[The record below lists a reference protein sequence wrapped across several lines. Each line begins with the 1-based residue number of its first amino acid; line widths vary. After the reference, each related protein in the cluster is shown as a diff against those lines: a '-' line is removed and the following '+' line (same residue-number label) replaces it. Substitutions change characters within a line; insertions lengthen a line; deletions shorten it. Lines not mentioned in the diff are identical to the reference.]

1 MRLLFFSLLLFAFH
15 SQANSQSLNSQDE
28 AINALMDKHIA
39 LGKAR
44 NAMPGYRVQIF
55 FGDTREDAIKQKTE
69 FLKLFPNMGA
79 YIVYQQLNFRLRVGD
94 FKTKLQATEFLMQV
108 RPLVPMSF
116 LVKDNVKLPR

>member
-69 FLKLFPNMGA
+69 FLKL
-79 YIVYQQLNFRLRVGD
+79 
-94 FKTKLQATEFLMQV
+94 
-108 RPLVPMSF
+108 
-116 LVKDNVKLPR
+116 